1 MNNSDKVTERSGP
14 KKVLIKNGTPILP
27 LIILFAVI
35 VSLWITSGL
44 VLWQVIPDWATRG
57 AVGDTFGA
65 VNSLF
70 SGLAFAGVI
79 YTILLQRKEL
89 MYQREEL
96 ELNRREVSRSADA
109 QEKSEQA
116 LSEQSQIL
124 RKTLVY
130 QSFDALTSEYR
141 EAHMLQAVRRL
152 WDFYRETGAKD
163 IVSAYIKIMEDE
175 NSSVNSAPQEE
186 RIKLQAG
193 TLHHQRRTVSQFYSR
208 IATFINEDILPVDIF
223 YSSWGETDLQII
235 PKILIPLEN
244 GIRRETIGDTLP
256 DLDENSSLMQLYL
269 KSKSFSNLA

>member
-44 VLWQVIPDWATRG
+44 VLWQLIPDWATRG
-57 AVGDTFGA
+57 TVGDTFGA

-96 ELNRREVSRSADA
+96 ELYRREVSRSADA

-116 LSEQSQIL
+116 LSEQSH
-124 RKTLVY
+124 R
-130 QSFDALTSEYR
+130 S
-141 EAHMLQAVRRL
+141 
-152 WDFYRETGAKD
+152 
-163 IVSAYIKIMEDE
+163 
-175 NSSVNSAPQEE
+175 
-186 RIKLQAG
+186 
-193 TLHHQRRTVSQFYSR
+193 
-208 IATFINEDILPVDIF
+208 
-223 YSSWGETDLQII
+223 
-235 PKILIPLEN
+235 
-244 GIRRETIGDTLP
+244 
-256 DLDENSSLMQLYL
+256 
-269 KSKSFSNLA
+269 